1 MKVILMED
9 VKGQGKKGE
18 VKNVSEGYARNYLF
32 PRKLAVEATGA
43 NLQQLKEQ
51 QEAKARKEAEE
62 LKEAQQLSQ
71 RLENEKL
78 VIKAHAGEGGRL
90 FGAITTKHIGDALQ
104 KLGYEVD
111 KRKIQLSDPIKG
123 LGGHRVHVK
132 LHPEVTATVTVFV
145 EDDAAH

>member
-1 MKVILMED
+1 MED

-32 PRKLAVEATGA
+32 PRKLAIEATTA

-51 QEAKARKEAEE
+51 KDAVARKEAQE
-62 LKEAQQLSQ
+62 LADAKALSE
-71 RLENEKL
+71 RLEQQKV
-78 VIKAHAGEGGRL
+78 VILAHAGEGGRL
-90 FGAITTKHIGDALQ
+90 FGAITSKHIGDALQ
-104 KLGYEVD
+104 KLGFDVD

-123 LGGHRVHVK
+123 LGGHRVQVK

-145 EDDAAH
+145 EEEPAH